1 MRDESL
7 AFLRRLLDTPG
18 PSGYEAPA
26 ARVWREYAGA
36 YAAEVRTD
44 ISGNSIARLRTD
56 ATGPRVL
63 IAGHI
68 DQIGLL
74 VTHINGD
81 GTLAFRAIGGWDDQI
96 LTGQRV
102 LIVAKGGP
110 VYGVIGRGPAHGMKG
125 EGRHQA
131 ASIESLFIDIGADD
145 TSAASAR
152 VRPGD
157 PAVIEQP
164 VLMLTDDRIAAR
176 GLDNRAGAFVA
187 AETLRLLSEGGK
199 PPHADVYAVATVGE
213 EIGRYHGA
221 HTVTAA
227 LQPAIAIA
235 LDVTFATDRPGTDA
249 QESGEHGLGSGPAI
263 TRGGLTNPP
272 LAELLIA
279 TAIREDIPYTI
290 EALPRSTGT
299 DADGI
304 AVAGTGA
311 AVAVVSFPNRYMHS
325 PNEVCS
331 LADLEASARLL
342 AATLRAIGPETDFTP
357 R

>member
-1 MRDESL
+1 MREESL
-7 AFLRRLLDTPG
+7 AFLRRLLETPG

-26 ARVWREYAGA
+26 ARVWREYAEA
-36 YAAEVRTD
+36 HAAEVRTD
-44 ISGNSIARLRTD
+44 MSGNSIARLD
-56 ATGPRVL
+56 VGATGPRVL

-74 VTHINGD
+74 ITHINGD
-81 GTLAFRAIGGWDDQI
+81 GTLAFRAIGGWDDQV

-102 LIVAKGGP
+102 QIIAKDGP
-110 VYGVIGRGPAHGMKG
+110 VYGVIGRVPAHALKG
-125 EGRHQA
+125 DA
-131 ASIESLFIDIGADD
+131 KTA
-145 TSAASAR
+145 TR

-157 PAVIEQP
+157 PTVVEQP
-164 VLMLTDDRIAAR
+164 ILMLTEDRIAAR

-187 AETLRLLSEGGK
+187 IETLRLLKEGTV
-199 PPHADVYAVATVGE
+199 PHADVYAVATVAE
-213 EIGRYHGA
+213 EIGGFRGA
-221 HTVTAA
+221 RTVTTA
-227 LQPAIAIA
+227 LQPTVAFA
-235 LDVTFATDRPGTDA
+235 LDVTFATDRPGGDV
-249 QESGEHGLGSGPAI
+249 QEFGEHKLGSGPAI
-263 TRGGLTNPP
+263 ARGGPTNPP

-279 TAIREDIPYTI
+279 TAIAENIPYTI
-290 EALPRSTGT
+290 EPLPRSTGT

-304 AVAGTGA
+304 AVAGTGT

-342 AATLRAIGPETDFTP
+342 AATIRAITPTTDFTP

>member
-1 MRDESL
+1 MRQESL
-7 AFLRRLLDTPG
+7 AFLRQLLEAVG

-26 ARVWREYAGA
+26 ARVWREYAER

-44 ISGNSIARLRTD
+44 MSGNSIARLDTS

-68 DQIGLL
+68 DQIGVL

-81 GTLAFRAIGGWDDQI
+81 GTLAFRAIGGWDEQI

-102 LIVAKGGP
+102 QIVTNDGP
-110 VYGVIGRGPAHGMKG
+110 VYGVIGRAPAHSLKG
-125 EGRHQA
+125 DAKGQA
-131 ASIESLFIDIGADD
+131 ASIDSLFIDIGADD
-145 TSAASAR
+145 AATTAMR

-157 PAVIEQP
+157 PAVVEQP
-164 VLMLTDDRIAAR
+164 ILMLTEDRIAAR

-187 AETLRLLSEGGK
+187 AETLRLLTEGDA
-199 PPHADVYAVATVGE
+199 PAADVYAVATVAE
-213 EIGRYHGA
+213 EIGGFRGA
-221 HTVTAA
+221 RAVTTA
-227 LQPAIAIA
+227 LQPAVAFA
-235 LDVTFATDRPGTDA
+235 LDVTFATDRPGGDA
-249 QESGEHGLGSGPAI
+249 QESGEHRLGSGPAI
-263 TRGGLTNPP
+263 ARGGPTNPP

-279 TAIREDIPYTI
+279 TAIEAGIPYTI
-290 EALPRSTGT
+290 EPLPRSTGT

-304 AVAGTGA
+304 AVAGTGT

-331 LADLEASARLL
+331 LADLESSARLL
-342 AATLRAIGPETDFTP
+342 AAAIRAITADSDFTP

>member
-1 MRDESL
+1 MRETSL
-7 AFLRRLLDTPG
+7 AFLNRLLETPG

-26 ARVWREYAGA
+26 ARVWRAYAA
-36 YAAEVRTD
+36 QFAAEVRTD
-44 ISGNSIARLRTD
+44 LSGNSIARLD
-56 ATGPRVL
+56 AGATGPRVL

-74 VTHINGD
+74 VTYINGD
-81 GTLAFRAIGGWDDQI
+81 GTLAFRGIGGWDEQV

-102 LIVAKGGP
+102 QIATQGGP
-110 VYGVIGRGPAHGMKG
+110 VFGVIGRAPAHSLKG
-125 EGRHQA
+125 ERDKA

-145 TSAASAR
+145 AATANER

-157 PAVIEQP
+157 AAVIEQP
-164 VLMLTDDRIAAR
+164 VLMLTADRIAAR

-187 AETLRLLSEGGK
+187 AETLRLLKEEGD

-213 EIGRYHGA
+213 EIGGFRGA
-221 HTVTAA
+221 RAVTTG
-227 LQPAIAIA
+227 LQPQVAFA
-235 LDVTFATDRPGTDA
+235 LDVTFATDRPGNDEK
-249 QESGEHGLGSGPAI
+249 ESGAHPLGSGPAI
-263 TRGGLTNPP
+263 ARGGPTNGP

-279 TAIREDIPYTI
+279 TAIEEVIAYTI

-304 AVAGTGA
+304 AVAGTGT

-331 LADLEASARLL
+331 LWDLEQSARLL
-342 AATLRAIGPETDFTP
+342 AATIRAITPETDFTP